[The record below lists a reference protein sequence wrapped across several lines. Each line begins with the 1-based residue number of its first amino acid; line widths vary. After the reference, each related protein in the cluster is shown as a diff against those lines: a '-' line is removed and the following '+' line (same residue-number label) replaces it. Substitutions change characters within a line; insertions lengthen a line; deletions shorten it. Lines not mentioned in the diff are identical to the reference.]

1 MENIIIL
8 FLHGRGIG
16 HQETLKKDSPSLSRV
31 TSGNSG
37 FPRLVPVTSG
47 SFSRSLWEFRDTVV
61 LGGASRDTTEF
72 GSMEEGLFSS
82 WGRNLRVPLH
92 FWLWLQGLCRVE
104 TGVRPRLVLR
114 NGTPLASLVVLR
126 VTGHLSRCVWNL
138 WLFPDD
144 ATGVSVPLRVVT
156 SSSWL
161 HWKKCLG
168 IGTYLG
174 STGISV
180 SFGMCINHEASSWVS
195 IWEQPPSDVRLEGR
209 DPFGDKAGK

>member
-1 MENIIIL
+1 M
-8 FLHGRGIG
+8 
-16 HQETLKKDSPSLSRV
+16 
-31 TSGNSG
+31 
-37 FPRLVPVTSG
+37 
-47 SFSRSLWEFRDTVV
+47 
-61 LGGASRDTTEF
+61 
-72 GSMEEGLFSS
+72 
-82 WGRNLRVPLH
+82 
-92 FWLWLQGLCRVE
+92 
-104 TGVRPRLVLR
+104 LR

-180 SFGMCINHEASSWVS
+180 SFGMCINHEASS
-195 IWEQPPSDVRLEGR
+195 
-209 DPFGDKAGK
+209 